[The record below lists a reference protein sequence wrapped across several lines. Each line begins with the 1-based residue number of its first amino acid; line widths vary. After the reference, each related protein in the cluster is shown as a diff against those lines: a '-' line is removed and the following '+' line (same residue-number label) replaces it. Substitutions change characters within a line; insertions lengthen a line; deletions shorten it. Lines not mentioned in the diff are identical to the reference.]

1 MTTRENGDGRERD
14 ERLGLAAT
22 LTDLGQTGLAALE
35 AAELLTD
42 RAARREMRRAAE
54 RSLLEMIRAARR
66 FAGLPL
72 PETTERRS
80 DGAQD
85 THTG

>member
-1 MTTRENGDGRERD
+1 MTTNENGDGRERD

-35 AAELLTD
+35 AADLLTD
-42 RAARREMRRAAE
+42 RRARGEMLRTAE

-66 FAGLPL
+66 FAGLP
-72 PETTERRS
+72 EA
-80 DGAQD
+80 DGR
-85 THTG
+85 